1 MKKRLFFGVLFL
13 LTASFLLSQSL
24 AEASKKEQ
32 ERREK
37 IKEKDVKVVTNAD
50 LKAKGQTPAVVL
62 GPPDAAKPQPQGQE
76 EPTPGEGAAAEPAAR
91 PEQQQQQ
98 DGEYV
103 ARYAGSVFPDFQLVE
118 NPEKAVGAPD
128 DLRAEISGGGVLDL
142 EIEVNNGPGDDLV
155 IYAKPPA
162 KTVEGGEKE
171 NQVESYLDGMWRGDF
186 RYAVFGLDS
195 RGEWQDIGLG
205 SGQAPDRFDLGAL
218 KSTGRIRIAFKGS
231 SLPYNEGAKPMRLA
245 GQELTIGVDAVGAL
259 H

>member
-1 MKKRLFFGVLFL
+1 MKKRLVFGVLSL
-13 LTASFLLSQSL
+13 LTVSFLLSQSL
-24 AEASKKEQ
+24 VDASKKEQ

-37 IKEKDVKVVTNAD
+37 LKGKDVKVVTNAD
-50 LKAKGQTPAVVL
+50 LKAKGQTPAVVP
-62 GPPDAAKPQPQGQE
+62 GAPEAAKAQPRGQA
-76 EPTPGEGAAAEPAAR
+76 EPTPGEGAAAEAAAQ

-118 NPEKAVGAPD
+118 NPEQAVGAPD

-162 KTVEGGEKE
+162 KMVAGGEE
-171 NQVESYLDGMWRGDF
+171 ESQVESYLDGMWRGDF
-186 RYAVFGLDS
+186 RYVVFGLDS